1 VIRTIGILGGGQ
13 LGRMLTLEAKR
24 MGYRVVTLEPFPDSP
39 TGQIADEQL
48 VAAYDDLRAIGELGA
63 RSDVVTYEFENIPL
77 ESVRA
82 LEADRRMVDP
92 NASVL
97 RITQERILEKTFVRD
112 CGIPTAD
119 FAPVRDRAEFDAALA
134 TIGFPAVLKTTMGG
148 YDGKGQWVVRDRAAA
163 EKAFAEAGGR
173 ALIWERLIAFDRELS
188 IIATRDEGGDVVA
201 FPVSENVHDHGVLAM
216 TIVPG
221 RVSPAIAER
230 AHAYANTIATKL
242 GIVGTFCV
250 EFFQAGDDLLVNE
263 IAPRVHNSGH
273 YSLDA
278 TQISQYEM
286 HVRAICGL
294 PLVKPDPR
302 HGRRRSSRRRHG
314 DSARSESE
322 AAHVRQSERSAAPQD
337 GALHG
342 SRNVDRRCDRAR
354 EHGARG
360 LALGR
365 RPRHFTQL
373 ERWTRTRRCCGKRT
387 QRCGRSTRVPA
398 TTSIATWSIRRRSW
412 RYYRR

>member
-24 MGYRVVTLEPFPDSP
+24 MGYRVVTLEPFPNSP

-63 RSDVVTYEFENIPL
+63 RSDIVTYEFENIPL
-77 ESVRA
+77 ESVLA
-82 LEADRRMVDP
+82 LEADRRLVDP
-92 NASVL
+92 NAGVL
-97 RITQERILEKTFVRD
+97 RITQERILEKTFVRE

-119 FAPVRDRAEFDAALA
+119 FAPVRDGNEFEAALA
-134 TIGFPAVLKTTMGG
+134 QIGFPAVLKTTMGG

-163 EKAFAEAGGR
+163 EAALEEARGR

-221 RVSPAIAER
+221 RVPGAIAER
-230 AHAYANTIATKL
+230 AHAYAKTIATRL

-250 EFFQAGDDLLVNE
+250 EFFQAGDELLVNE

-278 TQISQYEM
+278 TQISQYEL

-294 PLVKPDPR
+294 PLVTPALFAPAVMVNILGTGEGNQLEGVREILRDPNLKL
-302 HGRRRSSRRRHG
+302 HMYGKTNASLRRKMAHFTVLGESV
-314 DSARSESE
+314 DDAIAR
-322 AAHVRQSERSAAPQD
+322 AERARA
-337 GALHG
+337 ALHWADDRVT
-342 SRNVDRRCDRAR
+342 SR
-354 EHGARG
+354 
-360 LALGR
+360 
-365 RPRHFTQL
+365 T
-373 ERWTRTRRCCGKRT
+373 
-387 QRCGRSTRVPA
+387 
-398 TTSIATWSIRRRSW
+398 
-412 RYYRR
+412 

>member
-1 VIRTIGILGGGQ
+1 MIRTIGILGGGQ

-24 MGYRVVTLEPFPDSP
+24 MGYRVVVLEPFPNSP

-77 ESVRA
+77 ESVLA
-82 LEADRRMVDP
+82 LEAERRMVDP

-97 RITQERILEKTFVRD
+97 RITQERILEKTFVRE

-119 FAPVRDRAEFDAALA
+119 FAPVRDRAEFDAAMA
-134 TIGFPAVLKTTMGG
+134 QIGFPAVLKTTMGG
-148 YDGKGQWVVRDRAAA
+148 YDGKGQWVVRDSAAA
-163 EKAFAEAGGR
+163 EAAFVEAKGR
-173 ALIWERLIAFDRELS
+173 ALIWEQMIAFDRELS
-188 IIATRDEGGDVVA
+188 IIATRDQDGNVVE

-221 RVSPAIAER
+221 RVSLDIDAR
-230 AHAYANTIATKL
+230 ARSYAQIIATHL

-273 YSLDA
+273 YSLEA
-278 TQISQYEM
+278 TQISQYEL

-294 PLVKPDPR
+294 PLVQPTLFAPAVMVNVLGTGEGDRLGGVRDILCDPNLQL
-302 HGRRRSSRRRHG
+302 HIYGKANAALRRKMAHFTVLGSSV
-314 DSARSESE
+314 DDAIAR
-322 AAHVRQSERSAAPQD
+322 ATRASAA
-337 GALHG
+337 LHWTDERVT
-342 SRNVDRRCDRAR
+342 SR
-354 EHGARG
+354 
-360 LALGR
+360 
-365 RPRHFTQL
+365 
-373 ERWTRTRRCCGKRT
+373 
-387 QRCGRSTRVPA
+387 S
-398 TTSIATWSIRRRSW
+398 
-412 RYYRR
+412 